1 MKVVIAVD
9 SFKGS
14 INSYDIGISVQKGIN
29 NVFPMANI
37 QIVSMA
43 DGGEG
48 TVDALV
54 RESGGNKIYLNVH
67 GPLMDKIN
75 ASYGIMGDN
84 KTAVIEM
91 ASASGLPLISEEY
104 RNPMNTTTYGTG
116 ELIKDAISKGCRE
129 IIVGIGGSATNDA
142 GMGMLQALGYEFFD
156 RDNNLLGYGGKEL
169 QKVDHISTVNVIDGL
184 NETHFTIACD
194 VDNPFYGPKGATH
207 IYGKQKG
214 ADDDMINDL
223 DLGLKHFASIILRDF
238 HKDISQVPG
247 SGAAGGLGG
256 GFLAFLNAEL
266 EPGVDIVID
275 ELNLKEIVKDAD
287 FVITGEGRLDHQT
300 SMGKTPVGVAK
311 CAKEFNIPVIALAG
325 SISEGAEEVHNHGID
340 AFFSIISKPITLDEA
355 MNKSTT
361 EQFLVKHTEELFRL
375 IKAIKR

>member
-54 RESGGNKIYLNVH
+54 RKSGGNKIYLNVH

>member
-361 EQFLVKHTEELFRL
+361 ERFLVKHTEELFRL